1 MSSSTLNW
9 RQSPTAPYA
18 YRATRRERL
27 TQLGVI
33 LLVGLLLGGYSLLFP
48 RLPLL
53 WGVLS
58 LVVVTM
64 PFVVLAVGDVRRLL
78 LVIPILDIPLQLD
91 GHLFYREAL
100 ASWGSIAGFNY
111 SLTTIA
117 LAGLYTLWLV
127 DWLVQP
133 TEIKPTAKTAPVARV
148 WTTPLWALGCYVA
161 CVALSLV
168 VARDRQLAAFEL
180 ALLVQILLLVIYL
193 VATIRTTAELL
204 FLVRLLL
211 LALLLQSVVM
221 IGLRLLGHSLIL
233 GPLHLRI
240 DPDQRVGGAIGGP
253 NTAAGYLALLL
264 PVALALFWSKLD
276 RLTRNLALLALA
288 LGCVG
293 LGLTLSR
300 GGTISALIG
309 LSIVFVLCWRRQGWS
324 LGMLCL
330 LGIGSALLLYF
341 GAVPL
346 FAGRMIGA
354 DPGAATGRLPLIA
367 LALQIIRDAPLL
379 GIGANNFAVVMPDY
393 LTPEFSRDW
402 LYLVHNKYLLI
413 WAELGPV
420 GIGAYLWFLFSTLH
434 LGWRA
439 WQQRASSLAPLAL
452 GLTVG
457 IVGHMIHMQVD
468 LFNGRQLVQ
477 TLWLQAALIT
487 IAARLIGIMP
497 SGAVMRRHATT
508 HHGTSIYD
516 R

>member
-1 MSSSTLNW
+1 MSLSTLNW
-9 RQSPTAPYA
+9 RRPPTTPYA
-18 YRATRRERL
+18 YQATCRERIAK
-27 TQLGVI
+27 TGII

-48 RLPLL
+48 RLPLR

-58 LVVVTM
+58 LVVVAA

-78 LVIPILDIPLQLD
+78 LLIPIFDIPIQLD
-91 GHLFYREAL
+91 GHLFYRDAL

-117 LAGLYTLWLV
+117 LTGLYTLWLV
-127 DWLVQP
+127 DWLVRP
-133 TEIKPTAKTAPVARV
+133 TWLPPTAKSPAPARP
-148 WTTPLWALGCYVA
+148 WTTPLWALGRYVA

-180 ALLVQILLLVIYL
+180 ALLLQILLLVIYI
-193 VATIRTTAELL
+193 VATVRTTGELL

-221 IGLRLLGHSLIL
+221 IGLRVLGHSISL
-233 GPLHLRI
+233 GPLNLRL

-264 PVALALFWSKLD
+264 PVALAVCWSRRD
-276 RLTRNLALLALA
+276 GLTRGLALLALG

-300 GGTISALIG
+300 GGTVSALVG
-309 LSIVFVLCWRRQGWS
+309 LSIVFVLCWQRRGWS
-324 LGMLCL
+324 LGL
-330 LGIGSALLLYF
+330 LGLLAVISGLLLYF
-341 GAVPL
+341 GAGLL

-354 DPGAATGRLPLIA
+354 DQGAAAGRLPLIA
-367 LALQIIRDAPLL
+367 LAFQIIRDAPLL

-393 LTPEFSRDW
+393 LTPDFSRDW
-402 LYLVHNKYLLI
+402 LYIVHNKYLLI

-420 GIGAYLWFLFSTLH
+420 GIGAYLWFLLSTLY
-434 LGWRA
+434 LGWRT
-439 WQQRASSLAPLAL
+439 WQQRTSLLAPLAL
-452 GLTVG
+452 GLTAG

-468 LFNGRQLVQ
+468 LFNGRQLIQ
-477 TLWLQAALIT
+477 MLWLQAALI
-487 IAARLIGIMP
+487 MV
-497 SGAVMRRHATT
+497 SATLVVWQPVVFST
-508 HHGTSIYD
+508 
-516 R
+516 REQL

>member
-1 MSSSTLNW
+1 MSLSTLNW
-9 RQSPTAPYA
+9 RRPPTAPYS
-18 YRATRRERL
+18 YKATFREQIAK
-27 TQLGVI
+27 TGVI

-58 LVVVTM
+58 LIVIVS
-64 PFVVLAVGDVRRLL
+64 PFVLLAVGDVRRLL
-78 LVIPILDIPLQLD
+78 LLIPIFDIPIQLD
-91 GHLFYREAL
+91 GHLFYRTEL

-127 DWLVQP
+127 DWLVRPTWLQP
-133 TEIKPTAKTAPVARV
+133 TAAAAPVDRS
-148 WTTPLWALGCYVA
+148 WMRPLWALGCYVA

-180 ALLVQILLLVIYL
+180 VLLLQILLLVIYL
-193 VATIRTTAELL
+193 VATVRTTADLL

-211 LALLLQSVVM
+211 LALVLQSVVM
-221 IGLRLLGHSLIL
+221 IGLRVLGHSVIL
-233 GPLHLRI
+233 GPLNLRI

-264 PVALALFWSKLD
+264 PVALAVCWSRLGG
-276 RLTRNLALLALA
+276 LTRTLAFLALG

-300 GGTISALIG
+300 GGTISAVIG
-309 LSIVFVLCWRRQGWS
+309 LTIVFVLCWRRQGWS
-324 LGMLCL
+324 LGL
-330 LGIGSALLLYF
+330 LSLLAVVSGLVLYF
-341 GAVPL
+341 GAGLL
-346 FAGRMIGA
+346 FAERMIGV
-354 DPGAATGRLPLIA
+354 DQGAAAGRLPLIT
-367 LALQIIRDAPLL
+367 LAFQIIRDAPLL

-402 LYLVHNKYLLI
+402 LYIVHNKYLLI

-420 GIGAYLWFLFSTLH
+420 GIGAYLWFLLSTLY
-434 LGWRA
+434 LGWRT
-439 WQQRASSLAPLAL
+439 WQQRASLLAPLAL
-452 GLTVG
+452 GLSAG
-457 IVGHMIHMQVD
+457 MIGHMIHMQVD

-477 TLWLQAALIT
+477 MLWLQATLIM
-487 IAARLIGIMP
+487 ISAHLVVYRYRSEARE
-497 SGAVMRRHATT
+497 R
-508 HHGTSIYD
+508 
-516 R
+516 